1 MRAEIFFQST
11 VFETFLLLSS
21 RKIAYCFLSL
31 LRQDVP
37 RSSRCVGSDKAIG
50 GHFPYFERPSFCGR
64 DKRTTLV
71 GSHSPFA
78 ECPTIYVR
86 KNLGPSAAGQK
97 V

>member
-37 RSSRCVGSDKAIG
+37 RSRRSVGSDNAIG
-50 GHFPYFERPSFCGR
+50 GHSPSIGR
-64 DKRTTLV
+64 RHFAGAISISDA
-71 GSHSPFA
+71 SHSVLA
-78 ECPTIYVR
+78 ECLTIYVR
-86 KNLGPSAAGQK
+86 KNLGPPPPVRK
-97 V
+97 